1 MQVEHHDLAHEF
13 PEHLEAMKNL
23 KVNDILFSKKFAEY
37 HGITDEVERL
47 EKADIPVNDL
57 LIEEMKMRRVVLKDE
72 LYRALVA
79 HQA

>member
-13 PEHLEAMKNL
+13 PEHLEAMQSL
-23 KVNDILFSKKFAEY
+23 KANNPEFAKKFDEY

-47 EKADIPVNDL
+47 ELADIPVNDI

-72 LYRALVA
+72 LYHALVA
-79 HQA
+79 HKG

>member
-13 PEHLEAMKNL
+13 PEHLETMQSL
-23 KVNDILFSKKFAEY
+23 KANNPEFAKKFDEY
-37 HGITDEVERL
+37 HSITDEVERL
-47 EKADIPVNDL
+47 ELADIPVNDI

-79 HQA
+79 HKG